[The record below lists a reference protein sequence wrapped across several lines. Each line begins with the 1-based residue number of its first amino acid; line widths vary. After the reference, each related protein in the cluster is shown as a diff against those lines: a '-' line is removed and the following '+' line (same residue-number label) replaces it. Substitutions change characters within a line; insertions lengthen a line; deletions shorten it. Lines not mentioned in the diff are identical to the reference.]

1 MKKPLFITTADMHLR
16 ITNPVYRIDNYKE
29 SMINK
34 LIQIKRLQQELDV
47 PVLDTGDVFNGW
59 KSTPA
64 TECMAFD
71 YLSSPFITIPGNHEI
86 PFHNMNYLDESS
98 LMVLSKAKRIR
109 LLGDINPTIINKYN
123 IFAVPYGAEM
133 EEISDDYI
141 NEGLNVLLTHHMVT
155 KEKDTRFDH
164 ITARDMLEK
173 HQWIDVILTGHNHQT
188 FVEEYDG
195 RLLINNGSL
204 MRSSIDQ
211 LDHKPCVH
219 IVYDDLSW
227 ERIYLDVAPVDK
239 VFNLAHVE
247 MKKKSE
253 EKIENFVSKLKN
265 EYEVGVSFA
274 DNIKNYLASNK
285 IRDGV
290 KEVITRAIG
299 E

>member
-16 ITNPVYRIDNYKE
+16 VTNPAERIDNYQE

-34 LIQIKRLQQELDV
+34 LVQIKILQQELDV
-47 PVLDTGDVFNGW
+47 PVLDSGDVFNGW

-71 YLSSPFITIPGNHEI
+71 YLPQNFYTIPGNHEI

-98 LMVLSKAKRIR
+98 LMVLSKASRISIKSMFSD
-109 LLGDINPTIINKYN
+109 LGK
-123 IFAVPYGAEM
+123 FMLCAVPYGMDFEFP
-133 EEISDDYI
+133 DDI
-141 NEGLNVLLTHHMVT
+141 DLDGKGHLVLITHLMVT
-155 KEKDTRFDH
+155 KEKDARFDH
-164 ITARDMLEK
+164 ITAKNMLK
-173 HQWIDVILTGHNHQT
+173 KYPKFSVILTGHNHQT
-188 FVEEYDG
+188 FVEEYDD

-211 LDHKPCVH
+211 LDHKPCIH

-227 ERIYLDVAPVDK
+227 ERSYLDVAPVDK